1 MAVSPAFSQ
10 CVLDASN
17 ASLKRQMLTKETA
30 SVSVV
35 RSLPSRFQGQGRGIL
50 LDESELFYM
59 SALRTVSVTHEEGL
73 STGSGV

>member
-1 MAVSPAFSQ
+1 
-10 CVLDASN
+10 
-17 ASLKRQMLTKETA
+17 MLSKETA

-35 RSLPSRFQGQGRGIL
+35 RSLPSRIQGQGRGIL